1 LNTPDFTEKDMNM
14 KNSIGSEDGSM
25 FTVDGSSQHGVTEG
39 TRIRKLTPLECWRL
53 QGFPDSSFEAAE
65 EVNSDT
71 QLYKQAGNAV
81 TVNVIK
87 KLGEE
92 ILNVS
97 FGETNQ

>member
-53 QGFPDSSFEAAE
+53 QGFSDKSFEKAQ

-87 KLGEE
+87 ALGEE
-92 ILNVS
+92 IQVY
-97 FGETNQ
+97 FGETDK